1 MTTALSAVVT
11 HRQYRAAIESTVKAI
26 NQAQQRAVLLLELVV
41 RQAVQTHLTSTI
53 NWQTLINKV
62 FVEQAATLTKAPP
75 TPRATSSELWTW
87 FESVRQQWRQF
98 IKGTDLENRVVGN
111 AAGAAAI
118 QEASKAYHTT
128 LWKNYDKEALPMHFS
143 STMSQVFALSKRDAN
158 ALESQLPSPT
168 ATRLI
173 QQHPSIKRWVT
184 QYHELKPNL
193 GNAKMRL
200 QVANFRL
207 QLLRLLED
215 NDTTDKP
222 TRKFTL
228 LPHYSTG
235 RGFITLSQQC
245 FATILKCP
253 QALART
259 RALAE
264 APLSDEE
271 RACMRQICATIK
283 QTRKEATR
291 TKRQREGENDGTK
304 APRVFYNREQ
314 YLPPRPSTSSE
325 VNRMERKGW
334 HFPATIKTDGVTI
347 CIPWERL
354 VGSDTPE
361 DLHTVLWTKTPALPA
376 IDDTVRTSAEQFA
389 ASTQGVFALSAVGS
403 CEDPFIAVDPGIVN
417 VFTGIDQRGRVVK
430 HSRKAWY
437 GSFKAPRR
445 RTLKPGERWNSHRH
459 RATKGWVHPNVVKAE
474 ALRSQ
479 HSIKASDLEAWK
491 CAVKK
496 HWIPSHL
503 TLFRWYSSRALAN
516 ARLAR
521 HGRRQRHL
529 FRMMQELAP
538 KAQHVIA
545 LGNGFHGQR
554 MRRGMQGGCA
564 PIKGMRRFLSKFRRV
579 VLIDEYMTSQR
590 CPDCKL
596 TGKNSADILQ
606 HPRLL
611 RRDRYV
617 KVNGVSQCT
626 HCHTTHSRDVAAA
639 RNIAAV
645 YKAQVE
651 GGSRPAYLCRP
662 GHRSRAASSSVKA
675 TQGRDGQHNGS
686 PIPSKES
693 W

>member
-1 MTTALSAVVT
+1 M
-11 HRQYRAAIESTVKAI
+11 EK
-26 NQAQQRAVLLLELVV
+26 
-41 RQAVQTHLTSTI
+41 
-53 NWQTLINKV
+53 
-62 FVEQAATLTKAPP
+62 
-75 TPRATSSELWTW
+75 
-87 FESVRQQWRQF
+87 
-98 IKGTDLENRVVGN
+98 RVVGN

-128 LWKNYDKEALPMHFS
+128 LWKNYDKEALPMHFT
-143 STMSQVFALSKRDAN
+143 STLSQVFSLSKRDAK
-158 ALESQLPSPT
+158 ALEARLSSPT
-168 ATRLI
+168 ATQLI
-173 QQHPSIKRWVT
+173 QRYPSMERWVA
-184 QYHELKPNL
+184 QYHQLKQGL
-193 GNAKMRL
+193 GDAKNRL
-200 QVANFRL
+200 HVAKFRL
-207 QLLRLLED
+207 QLLQLLEEA
-215 NDTTDKP
+215 DTTDKP

-245 FATILKCP
+245 FASIFKCP
-253 QALART
+253 FALART

-264 APLSDEE
+264 APYSDEE
-271 RACMRQICATIK
+271 RALMRQVRASIK
-283 QTRKEATR
+283 QEREEAKRAKRK
-291 TKRQREGENDGTK
+291 REGEGDGDGTK
-304 APRVFYNREQ
+304 ALRVFYNREQ
-314 YLPPRPSTSSE
+314 YLPPRPSTSSV

-354 VGSDTPE
+354 VGPDTPE
-361 DLHTVLWTKTPALPA
+361 DLRTVLWTKTRALPA
-376 IDDTVRTSAEQFA
+376 IDDTVQTSAAKFA
-389 ASTQGVFALSAVGS
+389 TCTKGVFALSAVGS
-403 CEDPFIAVDPGIVN
+403 CEDPFIAADPGIVN

-445 RTLKPGERWNSHRH
+445 RTLEPGERWNSHRH
-459 RATKGWVHPNVVKAE
+459 HATKGWVHPHVVNAE
-474 ALRSQ
+474 TLRSQ
-479 HSIKASDLEAWK
+479 LSMKTWDLGAWK
-491 CAVKK
+491 RAVKN

-516 ARLAR
+516 ARFAR
-521 HGRRQRHL
+521 QGRRQRHL

-538 KAQHVIA
+538 EAQHVVA
-545 LGNGFHGQR
+545 LGDGFHGQR

-596 TGKNSADILQ
+596 TGGSSADILQ
-606 HPRLL
+606 HPTLL
-611 RRDRYV
+611 RLDRHV

-645 YKAQVE
+645 YKAQLQ

-662 GHRSRAASSSVKA
+662 GHKSRLAPPSVKA
-675 TQGRDGQHNGS
+675 TQNRDGQHNGS
-686 PIPSKES
+686 PIPTKGS
-693 W
+693 